1 MQLKNLVNL
10 VEILLAQVHLVLT
23 QEALQEQSQVQPLV
37 RLTLEAHLTQPLLPL
52 ALIVRPAQLLL
63 QLVLIVHPAQLLLQL
78 ALIVRP
84 AQLLL
89 QLVLVVHLTQPQVLL
104 ALEVRQIHHHL
115 EVTQRIVLI
124 RLILIRQQVI
134 MLL

>member
-37 RLTLEAHLTQPLLPL
+37 RLT
-52 ALIVRPAQLLL
+52 
-63 QLVLIVHPAQLLLQL
+63 
-78 ALIVRP
+78 
-84 AQLLL
+84 
-89 QLVLVVHLTQPQVLL
+89 QPQVLL
-104 ALEVRQIHHHL
+104 ALEVRQIHRHL
-115 EVTQRIVLI
+115 EVIQRIVLI

>member
-1 MQLKNLVNL
+1 MRLKNLVNL

-63 QLVLIVHPAQLLLQL
+63 QLVLIVHTAQLLLALVVHLTQPQVLL
-78 ALIVRP
+78 A
-84 AQLLL
+84 
-89 QLVLVVHLTQPQVLL
+89 LVVHLTQPQVLL
-104 ALEVRQIHHHL
+104 ALEVRQIHRHL
-115 EVTQRIVLI
+115 EITQRIVLI

>member
-23 QEALQEQSQVQPLV
+23 LEALQKQSQVQPLV
-37 RLTLEAHLTQPLLPL
+37 RLTLEAHLTQPLLPLALLVRPAQLLLQL

-78 ALIVRP
+78 AL
-84 AQLLL
+84 
-89 QLVLVVHLTQPQVLL
+89 VVHLTQPQVLL
-104 ALEVRQIHHHL
+104 ALEVRQIHRHL
-115 EVTQRIVLI
+115 EVIQRIVLI

>member
-37 RLTLEAHLTQPLLPL
+37 RLTLEAHLTQT
-52 ALIVRPAQLLL
+52 
-63 QLVLIVHPAQLLLQL
+63 LLQL

-89 QLVLVVHLTQPQVLL
+89 QLALVVHLTQPQVLL
-104 ALEVRQIHHHL
+104 ALEVRQIHRHL
-115 EVTQRIVLI
+115 EVIQRIVLI

>member
-23 QEALQEQSQVQPLV
+23 LEALQKQSQVQPLV

-52 ALIVRPAQLLL
+52 ALLVRPAQLLL
-63 QLVLIVHPAQLLLQL
+63 QLA
-78 ALIVRP
+78 
-84 AQLLL
+84 
-89 QLVLVVHLTQPQVLL
+89 LVVHLTQPQVLL

-124 RLILIRQQVI
+124 HLILIRQQVI

>member
-37 RLTLEAHLTQPLLPL
+37 RLTLEAHLTQTLLQL
-52 ALIVRPAQLLL
+52 ALIVRPSQLLL

-78 ALIVRP
+78 AL
-84 AQLLL
+84 
-89 QLVLVVHLTQPQVLL
+89 VVHLTQPQVLL
-104 ALEVRQIHHHL
+104 ALEVRQIHRHL
-115 EVTQRIVLI
+115 EVIQRIVLI

>member
-37 RLTLEAHLTQPLLPL
+37 RLTLEAHLTQT
-52 ALIVRPAQLLL
+52 
-63 QLVLIVHPAQLLLQL
+63 LLQL
-78 ALIVRP
+78 A
-84 AQLLL
+84 
-89 QLVLVVHLTQPQVLL
+89 LVVHLTQPQVLL
-104 ALEVRQIHHHL
+104 ALEVRQIHRHL
-115 EVTQRIVLI
+115 EVIQRIVLI

>member
-1 MQLKNLVNL
+1 MRLKNLVNV

-63 QLVLIVHPAQLLLQL
+63 QLVLIVHTAQLLL
-78 ALIVRP
+78 A
-84 AQLLL
+84 
-89 QLVLVVHLTQPQVLL
+89 LVVHLTQPQVLL
-104 ALEVRQIHHHL
+104 ALEVRQIHRHL
-115 EVTQRIVLI
+115 EITQRIVLI

>member
-37 RLTLEAHLTQPLLPL
+37 
-52 ALIVRPAQLLL
+52 
-63 QLVLIVHPAQLLLQL
+63 QL
-78 ALIVRP
+78 A
-84 AQLLL
+84 
-89 QLVLVVHLTQPQVLL
+89 LVVHLTQPQVLL
-104 ALEVRQIHHHL
+104 ALEVRQIHRHL
-115 EVTQRIVLI
+115 EVIQRIVLI

>member
-1 MQLKNLVNL
+1 MNL
-10 VEILLAQVHLVLT
+10 VEILLAKVHLVLT

-37 RLTLEAHLTQPLLPL
+37 RLTLEAHLTQPLL
-52 ALIVRPAQLLL
+52 
-63 QLVLIVHPAQLLLQL
+63 QL

-89 QLVLVVHLTQPQVLL
+89 QLALVVHLTQPQVLL
-104 ALEVRQIHHHL
+104 ALEVRQIHRHL
-115 EVTQRIVLI
+115 EVIQRIVLI

>member
-63 QLVLIVHPAQLLLQL
+63 QLVLIVPIEAAIFIG
-78 ALIVRP
+78 ALSPVVG
-84 AQLLL
+84 
-89 QLVLVVHLTQPQVLL
+89 LV
-104 ALEVRQIHHHL
+104 
-115 EVTQRIVLI
+115 
-124 RLILIRQQVI
+124 
-134 MLL
+134 